1 MALVAPVA
9 ECIEAAQRI
18 KNFINSLTQKNDEP
32 IRKIINQA
40 FDNRADISPTS
51 VSDEVRNAVSESI
64 NLLDSGQ
71 ARVAD

>member
-1 MALVAPVA
+1 MNQL
-9 ECIEAAQRI
+9 E
-18 KNFINSLTQKNDEP
+18 
-32 IRKIINQA
+32 KIINQA